1 MHYLCA
7 DMKKQLAYLA
17 IATGLAFTACQSK
30 EKPKAE
36 SAVATK
42 PTDTIK
48 PVTHPTAPA
57 GVTGHLLGVWY
68 DETLKTEQGHQIAY
82 EIISYNGKVFIQP
95 IAFSGKKLQVS
106 DMPEINPESAV
117 ELKKSKGV
125 YINANEPNEIYKV
138 DKKGNLLIYDKTG
151 LIASFKKVM

>member
-1 MHYLCA
+1 
-7 DMKKQLAYLA
+7 MKKQLAYLT
-17 IATGLAFTACQSK
+17 IITGLALTACGSK
-30 EKPKAE
+30 EKAKTE
-36 SAVATK
+36 SAAAKPADSSKSVAKTA
-42 PTDTIK
+42 
-48 PVTHPTAPA
+48 APA
-57 GVTGHLLGVWY
+57 NVTGHLLGVWY
-68 DETLKTEQGHQIAY
+68 DESLKTEQGQQIAY

-95 IAFSGKKLQVS
+95 IAFTGKKLQVS
-106 DMPEINPESAV
+106 DMPEIDPSSAV

>member
-1 MHYLCA
+1 
-7 DMKKQLAYLA
+7 MKKQLAYLMM
-17 IATGLAFTACQSK
+17 ATGLALTACGSK
-30 EKPKAE
+30 EKPKTE
-36 SAVATK
+36 SAAAKPADSSKSVAKT
-42 PTDTIK
+42 
-48 PVTHPTAPA
+48 TAPA
-57 GVTGHLLGVWY
+57 NVTGHLLGVWY
-68 DETLKTEQGHQIAY
+68 DESLKTEQGQQIAY

-95 IAFSGKKLQVS
+95 IAFTGKKLQVS
-106 DMPEINPESAV
+106 DMPEIDPSSAV

>member
-1 MHYLCA
+1 MR
-7 DMKKQLAYLA
+7 KQLANLA
-17 IATGLAFTACQSK
+17 IAVGMAFTACQSK
-30 EKPKAE
+30 EKPKAD
-36 SAVATK
+36 SVAAK

-48 PVTHPTAPA
+48 PLAHPTAPA

-68 DETLKTEQGHQIAY
+68 DEGLKTEQGQQIAY

-95 IAFSGKKLQVS
+95 IAFAGKKLQVS

-117 ELKKSKGV
+117 ELKKSKGI
-125 YINANEPNEIYKV
+125 YINVNEPNEIYKV